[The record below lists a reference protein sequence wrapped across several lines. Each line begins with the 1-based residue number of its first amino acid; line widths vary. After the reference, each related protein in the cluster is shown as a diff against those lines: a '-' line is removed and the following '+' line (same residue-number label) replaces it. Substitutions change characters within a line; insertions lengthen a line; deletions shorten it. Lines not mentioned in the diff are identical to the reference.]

1 LGFGDHASIDLG
13 AAIIK
18 GCDYRKIVGGGSV
31 GGASSNHGPIGQV
44 ERDFVLNGAVEG
56 LFGLV
61 ERPYRFESLN
71 NLIALNIN
79 HPVSIS
85 LRFAIGIVVIHLDV
99 VVVNYRTRI
108 DASAV
113 GHRTELALRFR
124 VKNTIYEQIIF
135 SDVFDQCI
143 LSSAIMD
150 LGIGA
155 NKNDFVISTI
165 GVVGG

>member
-1 LGFGDHASIDLG
+1 M
-13 AAIIK
+13 
-18 GCDYRKIVGGGSV
+18 GGGSV
-31 GGASSNHGPIGQV
+31 GSASSNHGSVGQV
-44 ERDFVLNGAVEG
+44 ERDLVLNGAVEG

-61 ERPYRFESLN
+61 ERPYRFEILN

-99 VVVNYRTRI
+99 VENYRTRI
-108 DASAV
+108 DAGAV
-113 GHRTELALRFR
+113 CHRTELALRFR
-124 VKNTIYEQIIF
+124 VKNSIHEQIIF

-150 LGIGA
+150 LGVGA

-165 GVVGG
+165 GVVRG